1 MSRKGEESRELIV
14 ATAWE
19 MVDELGVEQ
28 LLAGVSMR
36 NIADR
41 MGLSPSTVSYHFA
54 GPEDLARGMIESMI
68 ASIDLTPLEALV
80 EIMGTIDSD
89 MELVDM
95 VRTSTQADWDA
106 LAERIE
112 RGVTARMLA
121 QAGPMLENSLQTLV
135 APLIEQAAVQIA
147 HDLHDVFSHLV
158 QDLVA
163 RAVAEELALLQARD
177 DEPAPPDSH

>member
-1 MSRKGEESRELIV
+1 MSGRADAAGSDDPFQNDDSIPLLTEVVPLRRPGEPDPRHALGESGPARQSDV
-14 ATAWE
+14 AAPDAAPSTGPVTAAAASATPAA
-19 MVDELGVEQ
+19 V
-28 LLAGVSMR
+28 APA
-36 NIADR
+36 NAATIA
-41 MGLSPSTVSYHFA
+41 GLS
-54 GPEDLARGMIESMI
+54 
-68 ASIDLTPLEALV
+68 
-80 EIMGTIDSD
+80 
-89 MELVDM
+89 
-95 VRTSTQADWDA
+95 QADWDA

-177 DEPAPPDSH
+177 DEPAPPESH

>member
-1 MSRKGEESRELIV
+1 MSGGAGAAGPDDPFLNDDSIPLLTEVVPLRRPGAEAPPATRQDNALPPGQPDQSP
-14 ATAWE
+14 ATARTASPAPPLASAIAPA
-19 MVDELGVEQ
+19 MVTAPAAASATPV
-28 LLAGVSMR
+28 A
-36 NIADR
+36 A
-41 MGLSPSTVSYHFA
+41 ST
-54 GPEDLARGMIESMI
+54 
-68 ASIDLTPLEALV
+68 
-80 EIMGTIDSD
+80 
-89 MELVDM
+89 
-95 VRTSTQADWDA
+95 TSLTQADWDA

-112 RGVTARMLA
+112 RGVTGRMLA

-177 DEPAPPDSH
+177 DAPAPPESH

>member
-1 MSRKGEESRELIV
+1 MVTAPAATNATPV
-14 ATAWE
+14 AA
-19 MVDELGVEQ
+19 
-28 LLAGVSMR
+28 
-36 NIADR
+36 
-41 MGLSPSTVSYHFA
+41 ST
-54 GPEDLARGMIESMI
+54 
-68 ASIDLTPLEALV
+68 
-80 EIMGTIDSD
+80 
-89 MELVDM
+89 
-95 VRTSTQADWDA
+95 TSLTQADWDA

-112 RGVTARMLA
+112 RGVTGRMLA

-177 DEPAPPDSH
+177 DAPAPPESH